1 MTSYSAAGG
10 SRKSV
15 GWAAARANFASAA
28 STETK
33 KGWRAVVDNIRA
45 DLQSDKHAAL
55 VNSASET
62 DVEYEESE
70 TALESKA
77 AALANEGGRV
87 RVSPATVCPP
97 SPPRHTVVRRLLW
110 TGPTLDGC

>member
-1 MTSYSAAGG
+1 
-10 SRKSV
+10 
-15 GWAAARANFASAA
+15 
-28 STETK
+28 
-33 KGWRAVVDNIRA
+33 VVDNIRA

-87 RVSPATVCPP
+87 RVSPATVLP
-97 SPPRHTVVRRLLW
+97 SPSRYTVL
-110 TGPTLDGC
+110 

>member
-1 MTSYSAAGG
+1 M
-10 SRKSV
+10 
-15 GWAAARANFASAA
+15 
-28 STETK
+28 
-33 KGWRAVVDNIRA
+33 VDNIRA
-45 DLQSDKHAAL
+45 DRQSDQHAAL
-55 VNSASET
+55 VASETSASET
-62 DVEYEESE
+62 DVGYEESE

-110 TGPTLDGC
+110 TGLTLDGC